1 MYSAGQGN
9 RLTKPANIIID
20 REAGRLRLTWS
31 DGHVSD
37 YPLRWVR
44 SHCPCATCREERR
57 RAALDTDPLRLHSGP
72 PPSTQVAGAELV
84 GNYALR
90 LRWSDGHD
98 SGIFSF
104 EALRRSCP
112 CKECNPDGAPP
123 FLPDYT

>member
-1 MYSAGQGN
+1 MNMDRRSTQPP
-9 RLTKPANIIID
+9 KPANITVD
-20 REAGRLRLTWS
+20 RNSGYLRITWL

-37 YPLRWVR
+37 YSLQWVR

-57 RAALDTDPLRLHSGP
+57 VAALDTDPLRLHSGP

-112 CKECNPDGAPP
+112 CAACNPDGPPP
-123 FLPDYT
+123 FLPDY

>member
-1 MYSAGQGN
+1 MYNDGQGN
-9 RLTKPANIIID
+9 RVTKPANITVD
-20 REAGRLRLTWS
+20 REAGRLRLTWP

-57 RAALDTDPLRLHSGP
+57 VAALDTDPLRLHSGP

-112 CKECNPDGAPP
+112 CKECNPEGPPP
-123 FLPDYT
+123 FLPD